1 MKLLK
6 LAMLTM
12 VMGFFVI
19 SCGNK
24 NTGNTTASDSAMNAV
39 TDTLASPVIPDT
51 TEHPSD
57 GTNTNTMDTSMPMH

>member
-12 VMGFFVI
+12 VMGFFII

-24 NTGNTTASDSAMNAV
+24 NVGNTTASDSVMNAIS
-39 TDTLASPVIPDT
+39 DTMASPAIPDT
-51 TEHPSD
+51 TQHPSD
-57 GTNTNTMDTSMPMH
+57 GTNTNDMDTSMPMH